1 MRALI
6 FDNKTDLDS
15 PSENLKNLK
24 KNLKI
29 NNLIIEEVDIDS
41 PDGSQRAVS
50 YDVMSFPALV
60 LIREDG
66 TVQELWQGNL
76 PDYGLITQSIGQI

>member
-15 PSENLKNLK
+15 PSDNLKNLR

-29 NNLIIEEVDIDS
+29 NNLIIEEVNIDS
-41 PDGSQRAVS
+41 PDGSQRAIS
-50 YDVMSFPALV
+50 YDIMSFPALV
-60 LIREDG
+60 LVREDG
-66 TVQELWQGNL
+66 AVQDIWQGNL
-76 PDYGLITQSIGQI
+76 PDYGLINQSIGQI

>member
-6 FDNKTDLDS
+6 FDSKKNLES
-15 PSENLKNLK
+15 PNLNLENLK
-24 KNLKI
+24 KNLK
-29 NNLIIEEVDIDS
+29 LVSVVAEEVNVDS

-50 YDVMSFPALV
+50 YDVMSFPAIV

-66 TVQELWQGNL
+66 AVQQVWQGEL
-76 PDYGLITQSIGQI
+76 PDYGLIAQSVGQV